1 MLLADDQKADYKLK
15 GGANWRDYIHFFS
28 KEVIFDQLKC
38 FSNHYHQQL
47 TLNPT
52 QKNLKK
58 NLNCYNDLHY
68 TGLAYHAF
76 YF

>member
-1 MLLADDQKADYKLK
+1 MIKKLTTSWREEQI
-15 GGANWRDYIHFFS
+15 GRDYIHFFS

-38 FSNHYHQQL
+38 LSNHYHQQL

>member
-1 MLLADDQKADYKLK
+1 MIKKLTTSWREEQI
-15 GGANWRDYIHFFS
+15 GRDYIHFFS

-58 NLNCYNDLHY
+58 NLNCANDLHY

>member
-1 MLLADDQKADYKLK
+1 MIKKLTTSWREEQI
-15 GGANWRDYIHFFS
+15 GRDYIHFFS

-68 TGLAYHAF
+68 AGLAYHAF

>member
-1 MLLADDQKADYKLK
+1 MIKKLTTSWREEQI
-15 GGANWRDYIHFFS
+15 GRDYIHFFS

-38 FSNHYHQQL
+38 FSNHYRQQL

-58 NLNCYNDLHY
+58 NLNCYNDLNY